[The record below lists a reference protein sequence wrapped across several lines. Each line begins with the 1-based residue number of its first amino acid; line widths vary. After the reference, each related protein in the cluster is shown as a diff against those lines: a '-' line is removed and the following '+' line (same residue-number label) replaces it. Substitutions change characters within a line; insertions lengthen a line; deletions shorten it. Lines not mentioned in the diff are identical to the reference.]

1 MLRDVFDAVHAAINL
16 VLQKGNGSL
25 CLSDLAV
32 YLNKTLLELK
42 NVMLKTNECGS
53 TGCSFWR
60 SKRLLKN
67 KRLPPSANLQHF
79 LKFSFEKFCN
89 ETYP

>member
-25 CLSDLAV
+25 CLSDLPV

-53 TGCSFWR
+53 T
-60 SKRLLKN
+60 
-67 KRLPPSANLQHF
+67 
-79 LKFSFEKFCN
+79 
-89 ETYP
+89 